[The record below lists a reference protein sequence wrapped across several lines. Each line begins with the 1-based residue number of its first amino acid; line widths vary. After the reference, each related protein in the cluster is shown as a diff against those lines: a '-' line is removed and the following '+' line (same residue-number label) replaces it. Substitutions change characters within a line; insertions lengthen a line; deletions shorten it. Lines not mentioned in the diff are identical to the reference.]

1 MFALPLSFPLAT
13 ASFIKA
19 FNQSD
24 ISGKFIVVLLLVAS
38 AYCWMLIIMN
48 WIALNRAA
56 RESGRFKYHFSRET
70 HPMNLY
76 LQRKKFQYTP
86 LFAIYETACRGVV
99 EELSP
104 AVENPNDL
112 FVKGGL
118 LQEAKLSPL
127 KVDSIRDKIER
138 RMADE
143 AVKLEGELSYLG
155 AAVNAAPFLGMFGT
169 VLGVMSTFA
178 AIGETGSVVISEV
191 APGISAALITTVM
204 GLVVAL
210 PASIAYSVLGRKL
223 RTLAVDMDNFTQEM
237 NSLIRRHYLR
247 EY

>member
-1 MFALPLSFPLAT
+1 MA
-13 ASFIKA
+13 
-19 FNQSD
+19 
-24 ISGKFIVVLLLVAS
+24 GKGIVILLLVAS

-48 WIALNRAA
+48 WIAPQPRGASRGA
-56 RESGRFKYHFSRET
+56 SSTSRET
-70 HPMNLY
+70 HPMNSTPAAQEVPVHAAVRH
-76 LQRKKFQYTP
+76 LQ
-86 LFAIYETACRGVV
+86 TACRV

-104 AVENPNDL
+104 AVVEPGTT

>member
-1 MFALPLSFPLAT
+1 MPPFSIVHPLAT
-13 ASFIKA
+13 SSFISA

-24 ISGKFIVVLLLVAS
+24 MAGKLIVILLLIAS

-48 WIALNRAA
+48 WRALNRAQ
-56 RESGRFKYHFSRET
+56 RESGRFRYHFSREN
-70 HPMNLY
+70 HPMNLH
-76 LQRKKFQYTP
+76 LQRKKFLHTP
-86 LFAIYETACRGVV
+86 LFSIYDTACRGVV

-104 AVENPNDL
+104 AVENPDDL
-112 FVKGGL
+112 FIKGGL
-118 LQEAKLSPL
+118 IQEAKLSPL

-143 AVKLEGELSYLG
+143 AVKLEGELAYLG

-178 AIGETGSVVISEV
+178 EIGESGSVVISEV